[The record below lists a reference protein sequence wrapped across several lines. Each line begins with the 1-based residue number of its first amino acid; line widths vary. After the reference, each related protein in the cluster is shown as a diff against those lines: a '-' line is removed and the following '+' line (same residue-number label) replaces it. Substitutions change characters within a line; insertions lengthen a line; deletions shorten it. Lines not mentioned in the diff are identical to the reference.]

1 MVKTHFSNC
10 LPHSPTHILSHLD
23 LVQYSASSHVS
34 KVKKKQKKTSES
46 NRPRYITC
54 LRGRVGGGLFSTSDI
69 PCPVKVKSVSYMY
82 IFVPNYLM
90 YVGIHYNIH
99 VPMR

>member
-1 MVKTHFSNC
+1 M
-10 LPHSPTHILSHLD
+10 PA
-23 LVQYSASSHVS
+23 Y
-34 KVKKKQKKTSES
+34 E
-46 NRPRYITC
+46 
-54 LRGRVGGGLFSTSDI
+54 VGWVGVLFSTSDI